1 MLFDGEESAA
11 GIAKDQANSKMEHGH
26 GDEKRSV
33 QRVWVKKVY
42 SGNEYYVNQFDIW
55 ASPTSVKLTAKEH
68 WESQKVHKLN

>member
-33 QRVWVKKVY
+33 
-42 SGNEYYVNQFDIW
+42 
-55 ASPTSVKLTAKEH
+55 
-68 WESQKVHKLN
+68 